1 MKSSVVDG
9 FAKIMSRGSKRSES
23 TAQAS
28 RASAQDAST
37 LLERVRA
44 KMHDETLL
52 TRALTHASSAND
64 GNYER
69 LEFLGDAVLGMVIVE
84 RIFHDFP
91 KASEGP
97 LARLKAHLGSTEVL
111 SDVAEEFGL
120 VDAAYLGGMPK
131 SQLDRARTN
140 VGAAL
145 VESIIGAVYL
155 DRGLPAARLLTEE
168 LLGARLARATIRQ
181 TGARDAKTQLHELVQ
196 GALHDRPSYHLLKEE
211 GPSHAREFLIEVRI
225 DGKACGKAWGTRR
238 KSAEQGAAAQAL
250 QAIEEGDIDLAKM
263 AALRQ

>member
-1 MKSSVVDG
+1 MSDL
-9 FAKIMSRGSKRSES
+9 AKRETGVPGK
-23 TAQAS
+23 
-28 RASAQDAST
+28 DAST
-37 LLERVRA
+37 FLERVRA
-44 KMHDETLL
+44 QMHDGELL
-52 TRALTHASSAND
+52 TRALTHASSEND
-64 GNYER
+64 GDYER

-84 RIFHDFP
+84 RIFNDFP
-91 KASEGP
+91 DAPEGP

-111 SDVAEEFGL
+111 SDVAEELRL
-120 VDAAYLGGMPK
+120 VDAAYFGDMPK
-131 SQLDRARTN
+131 SQLDRARKN

-168 LLGARLARATIRQ
+168 LLGERLARATLGR
-181 TGARDAKTQLHELVQ
+181 TGARDAKTKLHELVQ
-196 GALHDRPSYHLLKEE
+196 GVLHDRPSYHLLKEE

-225 DGKACGKAWGTRR
+225 DDNVCGQAWGRRR

-250 QAIEEGDIDLAKM
+250 QAIEDGDIDLAKM

>member
-1 MKSSVVDG
+1 MAVDG
-9 FAKIMSRGSKRSES
+9 FAKIMSRGSKRMKS
-23 TAQAS
+23 TTQAA
-28 RASAQDAST
+28 RASNRKASAF
-37 LLERVRA
+37 LERVRA
-44 KMHDETLL
+44 DMRDDALL
-52 TRALTHASSAND
+52 TQALTHASSGA
-64 GNYER
+64 GENYER
-69 LEFLGDAVLGMVIVE
+69 LEFLGDAVLGLVIVE
-84 RIFHDFP
+84 QIFRDFP
-91 KASEGP
+91 NAPEGP

-120 VDAAYLGGMPK
+120 VDAAYLGDMPK
-131 SQLDRARTN
+131 SQLERARTN

-155 DRGLPAARLLTEE
+155 DRGLTAARLLTEE
-168 LLGARLARATIRQ
+168 LLGARLAHATIKQ

-196 GALHDRPSYHLLKEE
+196 GVLHDRPSYHLLKEE

-238 KSAEQGAAAQAL
+238 KSAEQGAAAHAL
-250 QAIEEGDIDLAKM
+250 QAIEQGDIDLAKL

>member
-1 MKSSVVDG
+1 MSDV
-9 FAKIMSRGSKRSES
+9 AKQETS
-23 TAQAS
+23 TQ
-28 RASAQDAST
+28 QKDASVF
-37 LLERVRA
+37 LARVRA
-44 KMHDETLL
+44 QMQDQALL
-52 TRALTHASSAND
+52 TRALTHASSENE

-91 KASEGP
+91 DAPEGP

-111 SDVAEEFGL
+111 SSIAEEYGL
-120 VDAAYLGGMPK
+120 VDAAYLGDMPK
-131 SQLDRARTN
+131 SQLDRARKN

-155 DRGLPAARLLTEE
+155 DRGLPAARILTEE
-168 LLGARLARATIRQ
+168 LLGARLARATLGQ

-196 GALHDRPSYHLLKEE
+196 GALHDRPRYHLLKEE

-225 DGKACGKAWGTRR
+225 DGNACGQAWGTRR

-250 QAIEEGDIDLAKM
+250 QAIEDGDIDLAKM